1 MKKRLIAILM
11 ATMMIGALTGC
22 GNHTLIDT
30 TYTFRYGIISLPDG
44 TVVKGEVEKWCDYE
58 GEQLQVTINGQTYL
72 TSSYNCVLMAK
83 VPE

>member
-1 MKKRLIAILM
+1 MKKRFIAILM

-22 GNHTLIDT
+22 GNRTFIDT

-44 TVVKGEVEKWCDYE
+44 TVVKGKVDKWCDYE

-72 TSSYNCVLMAK
+72 TSSYNCVLMTK